1 MDRAPVKISE
11 GGRIVIPI
19 EFRKA
24 LGVDI
29 GDELILHMEDGK
41 MLLLTRRQALQYVQD
56 QVSFYKN
63 VQDRRLLADELIA
76 ERKIEAADE

>member
-1 MDRAPVKISE
+1 MKISE